1 MYNSLIS
8 TRTQTKQERFSKDI
22 CAKNNS
28 LFEDVPLN
36 YNKYYSKIYFYV
48 SIFFS
53 KLKRFTKPAT
63 KD

>member
-36 YNKYYSKIYFYV
+36 YNKYYSKNIFPCIYF
-48 SIFFS
+48 FF
-53 KLKRFTKPAT
+53 
-63 KD
+63 